1 MLLSRLSIEAGRSAN
16 KPDDRD
22 QDLMRRIC
30 DSDAS
35 ALDELLRCY
44 WSPIV
49 YYAERLLGGMDAA
62 EDVAQQVFIQL
73 WQRRSEWR
81 FTGSVQSY
89 LYRIARNLS
98 LNEQRHQTMQER
110 WSERVRR
117 RGQRR
122 PVRPDQVVEGN
133 ELQVAVDSAIAAL
146 PERRR
151 EVFILAR
158 FQGLSYREIAA
169 VMGIST
175 QTVANQLSA
184 ALSDLRGALADFLDD
199 AAAGPL
205 RLVRSERAS
214 ETIGSKDSNSF

>member
-1 MLLSRLSIEAGRSAN
+1 
-16 KPDDRD
+16 
-22 QDLMRRIC
+22 MRRIC
-30 DSDAS
+30 DSDVS

-49 YYAERLLGGMDAA
+49 HYAERMLGGTDAA
-62 EDVAQQVFIQL
+62 EDIAQQVFIQL
-73 WQRRSEWR
+73 WQRRSEWH

-89 LYRIARNLS
+89 LYRVARNLA
-98 LNEQRHQTMQER
+98 LNEQRHQSMRQR
-110 WSERVRR
+110 WSDRVRL

-122 PVRPDQVVEGN
+122 PVQPDQEVEGR
-133 ELQVAVDSAIAAL
+133 ELRTAVDAAIAAL

-158 FQGLSYREIAA
+158 FQGLSYREIAE

-184 ALSDLRGALADFLDD
+184 ALADLRNELAGFLDD
-199 AAAGPL
+199 APSVPL
-205 RLVRSERAS
+205 RLVRSKSSSKS
-214 ETIGSKDSNSF
+214 ESATHSDLDSQDDPRCE